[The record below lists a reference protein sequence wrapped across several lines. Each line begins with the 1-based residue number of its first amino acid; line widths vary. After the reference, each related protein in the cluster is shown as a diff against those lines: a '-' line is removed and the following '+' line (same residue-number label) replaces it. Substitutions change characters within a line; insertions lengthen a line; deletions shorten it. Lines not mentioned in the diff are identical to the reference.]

1 MKIAVLG
8 WGSLIWDPR
17 NLHTTGEWLGDGPQ
31 LPIEFARVSDNK
43 RLTLVLFPSAE
54 KVQVLWNYMDTGD
67 LKEAIENLRKREV
80 KRKATKAGYI
90 GFAEID
96 NGSYRC
102 NVIPD
107 IISNIKQWAKEKSI
121 NAVIWTD
128 LPSNFKEKTKQ
139 EFTDNNVIKYL
150 ENLPPE
156 AKEKAKEYI
165 KRTPPQVQTRMRKVI
180 GERLG
185 WAHEGNYR

>member
-1 MKIAVLG
+1 MKIVVLG
-8 WGSLIWDPR
+8 WGSLVWGPR
-17 NLHTTGEWLGDGPQ
+17 NLRIDGEWHTDGPS
-31 LPIEFARVSDNK
+31 LPIEFARVSKDK
-43 RLTLVLFPSAE
+43 RLTLALFPKAD
-54 KVQVLWNYMDTGD
+54 KIQVLWAYMELDD
-67 LKEAIENLRKREV
+67 LDGAISTLAAREETSRERIGFVNIRNNRLNSKVAPENEIKEWV
-80 KRKATKAGYI
+80 KRKN
-90 GFAEID
+90 ID
-96 NGSYRC
+96 
-102 NVIPD
+102 
-107 IISNIKQWAKEKSI
+107 
-121 NAVIWTD
+121 AVIWTD

-180 GERLG
+180 EERLG

>member
-1 MKIAVLG
+1 MKIVVLG
-8 WGSLIWDPR
+8 WGSLVWGPR
-17 NLHTTGEWLGDGPQ
+17 NLRIDGEWHTDGPS
-31 LPIEFARVSDNK
+31 LPIEFAGVSKDG

-54 KVQVLWNYMDTGD
+54 KVQVLWNYMNTGD
-67 LKEAIENLRKREV
+67 LGEAIENLKKRE
-80 KRKATKAGYI
+80 RTRTECI
-90 GFAEID
+90 GFVEIN

-107 IISNIKQWAKEKSI
+107 ITSDIKQWAKEKSI
-121 NAVIWTD
+121 DAVIWTD
-128 LPSNFKEKTKQ
+128 LPSNFTEKTKQ
-139 EFTDNNVIKYL
+139 EFTDNNVIRYL

-165 KRTPPQVQTRMRKVI
+165 KRTPHQVQTRMRKVI
-180 GERLG
+180 EERLG